1 MSCCEGFKAKGK
13 AKGTTKPVYLLFAK
27 HRSIQKIPVHMNSV
41 PAQSNT
47 FANHTTTDSNKGPL
61 SSEELFRQRKERVI
75 TQQKSTKDATVAQ
88 AAREVEEKEPKK
100 KC

>member
-1 MSCCEGFKAKGK
+1 MPYCKEFNAKK
-13 AKGTTKPVYLLFAK
+13 MAIGTIKPAYLLFAK
-27 HRSIQKIPVHMNSV
+27 HRSMQKITVHMNSV